1 MITTNKTDIGSTVTI
16 GGKPG
21 RVVGRED
28 VVAYDALKRPQG
40 LNLLVQFEDG
50 IASWVKAEGAK

>member
-1 MITTNKTDIGSTVTI
+1 MITQNKTEIGLPVTI

-21 RVVGRED
+21 KVVGRED

-40 LNLLVQFEDG
+40 LNILVRFEDG
-50 IASWVKAEGAK
+50 TDKWIKEPVK

>member
-1 MITTNKTDIGSTVTI
+1 VITTNKTDINSTVTI

-40 LNLLVQFEDG
+40 LNILVRFEDG
-50 IASWVKAEGAK
+50 TDKWIKEPVK